1 MIYQMIQNKKK
12 DQLMNTLM
20 GQGKA
25 MLQLVKSISISDFVK
40 LQEKNTEYNRLKV
53 FLRWKVRLAYPA
65 S

>member
-1 MIYQMIQNKKK
+1 
-12 DQLMNTLM
+12 
-20 GQGKA
+20 

-65 S
+65 SLQALHLNIRNK

>member
-1 MIYQMIQNKKK
+1 
-12 DQLMNTLM
+12 
-20 GQGKA
+20 

-65 S
+65 SLQALYLNIRNK